1 MENSKNTDCWYQD
14 VCQEDC
20 SACVVYPQMKW
31 QFDNSGLPKS
41 KYSIIKLI
49 PESVD
54 RSAFRRLA
62 DIRKNITDFVDEGK
76 NLYICS
82 KYFGNGKTSW
92 AIKMLQTY
100 FHYVAEGSVFTIRG
114 MFVRTSE
121 LLLKMKDFNN
131 PLENEYKENLK
142 SCDLLV
148 LDDIAVTGLSQ
159 YDYLQLFALLD
170 YRMLANKSTIFT
182 SNVNTK
188 EDLVSA
194 VGDRVAS
201 RVWNNSIIVELKGGD
216 RRGSTTNNI

>member
-1 MENSKNTDCWYQD
+1 MENLKNTDCWYAS

-20 SACVVYPQMKW
+20 SNCVVYPQMKW

-41 KYSIIKLI
+41 KYMPIRLV
-49 PESVD
+49 PEKVD
-54 RSAFRRLA
+54 RAAFRELA
-62 DIRKNITDFVDEGK
+62 EIRQNIDEFVEQGK

-100 FHYVAEGSVFTIRG
+100 FHYVAEGNLFTVKG
-114 MFVRTSE
+114 MFVSTSD
-121 LLLKMKDFNN
+121 LLLKLKDFDN
-131 PLENEYKENLK
+131 PLKTEYKENLK
-142 SCDLLV
+142 SCDLLI
-148 LDDIAVTGLSQ
+148 LDDIAVTGVSQ

-170 YRMLANKSTIFT
+170 SRMLAEKSTIFT

-188 EDLVSA
+188 EDLIKA

-201 RVWNNSIIVELKGGD
+201 RVWNNSTIIELRGGD
-216 RRGSTTNNI
+216 RRG